1 MSLLKR
7 ILLAPLGLL
16 IMLALELYLAYER
29 RTSRWHRQPM
39 TAKRKDAASGFH
51 PEALPPRATRPAFG
65 NRT

>member
-1 MSLLKR
+1 MNLLKR
-7 ILLAPLGLL
+7 TLLAPLGLL
-16 IMLALELYLAYER
+16 IMLIVELYLAYER

-39 TAKRKDAASGFH
+39 TAKPRPAASGFH